1 MPTKY
6 SLTVSNES
14 TQFQNLCVYQQP
26 VDLGVRNAMSLAWLT
41 APAWPHTTVTFEWN
55 VDYCFTWS
63 YTGTLKPGVKFRAQ
77 EVRKANP
84 QDLTANQVLFD
95 YADGAHRFLSGRAF
109 GTAELD
115 TLYIRELPTV
125 PADTAAV
132 GIGMSNS
139 GVFAV
144 QAQPNEN
151 LVFTPHPSYWLTA
164 GTYTHGEVL
173 DIEQISNSVELQY
186 DAGFEMNAVLRPD
199 NTWSVTTG
207 SGVSNAA

>member
-6 SLTVSNES
+6 TLTVRNES
-14 TQFQNLCVYQQP
+14 TQFQNLCVYQQA
-26 VDLGVRNAMSLAWLT
+26 VDLGVRNVMSLAWLT

-55 VDYCFTWS
+55 LDYSFTWS
-63 YTGTLKPGVKFRAQ
+63 YTGALKPGVKFRAQ
-77 EVRKANP
+77 EVRRANP

-95 YADGAHRFLSGRAF
+95 YSDGAHRFLDGRAF
-109 GTAELD
+109 GTAELGN
-115 TLYIRELPTV
+115 LYIRELPSV
-125 PADTAAV
+125 PADGAAV

-164 GTYTHGEVL
+164 GTYSHGEVL
-173 DIEQISNSVELQY
+173 DIEQITNSAQLNY
-186 DAGFEMNAVLRPD
+186 DAGFELNALLRPD
-199 NTWSVTTG
+199 NTWSVN
-207 SGVSNAA
+207 SGPASLLAA